1 VTAFL
6 TFTIFGIVTG
16 AIYAV
21 AATGLV
27 VTYSTSGIFNI
38 AHGAIGMVMAFL
50 YWELRVNHHWPT
62 PIAIIVVVFIAAP
75 LLGAVIERTLMRRLR
90 GASVAQSLVVT
101 VGLLVLLL
109 GLGEA
114 IWKPT
119 TARELP
125 PFFDPKKFKVFGAF
139 VSWHNAITILV
150 GIAVAVFLWFL
161 LSRTRIGIA
170 MRAVVDDRNL
180 LSLNGARPDR
190 VSMLA
195 WAIGASLAAVA
206 GILLAPLLQLNH
218 IVLTLLVVNAYAAA
232 MVGRLRS
239 LPLTYVGA
247 LILGL
252 AQSYYVGYVHLQ
264 STWWIGLGPSIPTI
278 LLFAVLLLLPESRL
292 RAARLAGAVA
302 PRVPSRRMS
311 ATGAVTLVVV
321 ALVVS
326 RFLGS
331 GDIIRVG
338 QGLAFALIMLSLVPL
353 TGYGGQVSLCQMTF
367 AGLGAFAMAKL
378 GVNGSIVGLIV
389 AAALAAGV
397 GALIALPALRL
408 QGLYLALST
417 MAFAALMDFM
427 FFTNQHVFGNG
438 GTLAVARLKIFG
450 LHFTSERSY
459 FVLLAAAFGGL
470 SMLVMW
476 MRRGQ
481 FGRRLAAMRDS
492 QVACATLGMSL
503 ARTKLM
509 VFMFSAAM
517 AGLAGALYGG
527 LKGSAGPIDFQMF
540 QSLPILLLA
549 VLGGIT
555 TASGAL
561 IGGLAFSFLGVLQAH
576 FPSIGGLTYLL
587 TGLGA
592 ISIGRNPNGLS
603 FAISQRF
610 RQLFPRF
617 SPATT
622 ARPEPVFEE
631 EVERVAAS
639 AG

>member
-1 VTAFL
+1 MTQFL
-6 TFTIFGIVTG
+6 QFTVLGIVTG
-16 AIYAV
+16 AVYAI

-50 YWELRVNHHWPT
+50 YWELRVNHHWNAPV
-62 PIAIIVVVFIAAP
+62 ALFVVVFVAAP
-75 LLGAVIERTLMRRLR
+75 LLGAIIERTLMRRLR

-114 IWKPT
+114 IWKPGN
-119 TARELP
+119 ARELA
-125 PFFDPKKFKVFGAF
+125 PFFDPKKFKLLGVF
-139 VSWHNAITILV
+139 VSWHDAITILV
-150 GIAVAVFLWFL
+150 GIAVAIFLWLFL
-161 LSRTRIGIA
+161 ARTRTGIA

-190 VSMLA
+190 VSMLS
-195 WAIGASLAAVA
+195 WAIGSSLAAIA
-206 GILLAPLLQLNH
+206 GILLAPKLQLNH
-218 IVLTLLVVNAYAAA
+218 LVLTLLVVNAYAAA

-239 LPLTYVGA
+239 LPMTYLGG

-252 AQSYYVGYVHLQ
+252 AENYTISYVHLQ
-264 STWWIGLGPSIPTI
+264 GWLLGLRPSIPT
-278 LLFAVLLLLPESRL
+278 LMLFVVLLLLPEMRL
-292 RAARLAGAVA
+292 RAARLAGAVT
-302 PRVPSRRMS
+302 PRVPTRRMS
-311 ATGAVTLVVV
+311 LTGSVMLIGIAVI
-321 ALVVS
+321 VS
-326 RFLGS
+326 QFLGS
-331 GDIIRVG
+331 ADLIRVG

-367 AGLGAFAMAKL
+367 AGLGAFSMVKFGAS
-378 GVNGSIVGLIV
+378 GSILGLVV
-389 AAALAAGV
+389 AAALAAAV

-417 MAFAALMDFM
+417 MAFAALMDNM
-427 FFTNQHVFGNG
+427 FFTNSHVFGNF
-438 GTLAVARLKIFG
+438 GTAEVARLKFLG

-459 FVLLAAAFGGL
+459 FVLLAVAFAGL

-476 MRRGQ
+476 IRRGQ

-509 VFMFSAAM
+509 VFMISAAM

-576 FPSIGGLTYLL
+576 FQSIGGLTFLL

-592 ISIGRNPNGLS
+592 VSIGRNPNGIS
-603 FAISQRF
+603 FMFSQRF
-610 RQLFPRF
+610 RHLFPRF
-617 SPATT
+617 STQTT
-622 ARPEPVFEE
+622 ALPEPMFEE
-631 EVERVAAS
+631 EVESVAAS

>member
-1 VTAFL
+1 MTQFL
-6 TFTIFGIVTG
+6 QYTVLGIVTG
-16 AIYAV
+16 AVYAI

-50 YWELRVNHHWPT
+50 YWELRINHHWPA
-62 PIAIIVVVFIAAP
+62 PIALFIVVFVAAP

-109 GLGEA
+109 GVGEA
-114 IWKPT
+114 IWNPT
-119 TARELP
+119 VARELS
-125 PFFDPKKFKVFGAF
+125 PFFDPKKFKLLGVF
-139 VSWHNAITILV
+139 VSWHDAITILV
-150 GIAVAVFLWFL
+150 GIAVAIFLYIFL
-161 LSRTRIGIA
+161 ARTRIGIA

-180 LSLNGARPDR
+180 LSLNGAQPDR
-190 VSMLA
+190 VSMLS
-195 WAIGASLAAVA
+195 WAIGSSLAAIA
-206 GILLAPLLQLNH
+206 GILLAPKLQLNH

-239 LPLTYVGA
+239 LPMTYVGG

-252 AQSYYVGYVHLQ
+252 AESYYIGYIHF
-264 STWWIGLGPSIPTI
+264 TGAWWIGLRPSIPTFM
-278 LLFAVLLLLPESRL
+278 LFVVLLLLPESRL

-311 ATGAVTLVVV
+311 LTGAVILVGV
-321 ALVVS
+321 AAIVS
-326 RFLGS
+326 QFLGS
-331 GDIIRVG
+331 GDLIRVG

-367 AGLGAFAMAKL
+367 AGLGAFAMARL
-378 GVNGSIVGLIV
+378 GVNGSIVGLVV
-389 AAALAAGV
+389 AAGLAAAV
-397 GALIALPALRL
+397 GAIIALPALRL

-417 MAFAALMDFM
+417 MAFAALMDYM
-427 FFTNQHVFGNG
+427 FFTNQHVFGNF
-438 GTLAVARLKIFG
+438 GTLPVARLKFLG
-450 LHFTSERSY
+450 LHFTSEKSY
-459 FVLLAAAFGGL
+459 FVLLAIAFAGL

-476 MRRGQ
+476 VRRGP

-503 ARTKLM
+503 ARTKLV
-509 VFMFSAAM
+509 VFMLSAAM

-561 IGGLAFSFLGVLQAH
+561 IGGLAFAFLGVLQAH
-576 FPSIGGLTYLL
+576 VPSIGGLTFLL

-592 ISIGRNPNGLS
+592 VSIGRNPNGIS
-603 FAISQRF
+603 FMISQRL
-610 RQLFPRF
+610 RKLFPNLITE
-617 SPATT
+617 PA
-622 ARPEPVFEE
+622 ALPEPVFDE